1 MIIDMTQSLKT
12 IVAMRGRAR
21 IGIARH
27 YTHTGWVVRVDNAC
41 WWPRRGDINRVT
53 GRPVDP
59 AFVVEKTKMEALA
72 RLESL
77 R

>member
-1 MIIDMTQSLKT
+1 MITDMAQTHKT
-12 IVAMRGRAR
+12 MAAHRGRVR

-41 WWPRRGDINRVT
+41 WWPRSTDINRVT

-59 AFVVEKTKMEALA
+59 SFAVVKTKREALA
-72 RLESL
+72 LLESL

>member
-1 MIIDMTQSLKT
+1 MIIDMAQTYKT
-12 IVAMRGRAR
+12 MVAMRGRVR

-41 WWPRRGDINRVT
+41 WWPRRGDVNRVT
-53 GRPVDP
+53 GRPADP
-59 AFVVEKTKMEALA
+59 AFVVEKTKQGALA
-72 RLESL
+72 LLESL